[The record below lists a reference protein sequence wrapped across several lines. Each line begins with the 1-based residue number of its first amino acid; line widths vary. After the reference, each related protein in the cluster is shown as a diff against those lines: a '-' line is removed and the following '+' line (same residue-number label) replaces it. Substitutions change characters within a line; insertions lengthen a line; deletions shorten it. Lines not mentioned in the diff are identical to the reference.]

1 MAVAASVPDEIAAFL
16 AAETPAAWINAATK
30 RLPELLNDH
39 ANCELKAASTALGFI
54 YRYPER
60 SDLCARM
67 SRLAR
72 EELRHY
78 EQVRQLMNRL
88 DIPYQRLSAS
98 RYAGELRKA
107 VSPQEPERLLD
118 ALLVGALIEARSCER
133 FAMLVP
139 HLQSPVAEFY
149 RGLLRSEARH
159 FQNYL
164 RLARDEAGA
173 AMPRLDDRLA
183 TLTRIEARLI
193 ESADEEFRFHSG
205 SFSERDAVAH

>member
-1 MAVAASVPDEIAAFL
+1 MALSASVPDGVAEFL
-16 AAETPAAWINAATK
+16 AAATPAAWIEAATQ

-60 SDLCARM
+60 SRLCAQM

-107 VSPQEPERLLD
+107 LSTQEPERLLD

-133 FAMLVP
+133 FAMLRP
-139 HLQSPVAEFY
+139 HLESPVAEFY

-164 RLARDEAGA
+164 RLAREEVGLA
-173 AMPRLDDRLA
+173 AASMDDRLA
-183 TLTRIEARLI
+183 ALKRLEARLI
-193 ESADEEFRFHSG
+193 ESADAEFRFHSG
-205 SFSERDAVAH
+205 SFTDSGKID